1 MQINY
6 GYCGNPVLPSDSNFL
21 ARCTTQYRTVFSS
34 PIRIARID
42 LPRFRHAVYR
52 RCIPSSSSSWIRWFG
67 GIVGRILIH
76 PPPREYGF
84 ERNNGMRERGG
95 FETRGDDRACLL

>member
-1 MQINY
+1 MYTLLLLLLDPLVWRNRREDPN
-6 GYCGNPVLPSDSNFL
+6 NPP
-21 ARCTTQYRTVFSS
+21 
-34 PIRIARID
+34 
-42 LPRFRHAVYR
+42 
-52 RCIPSSSSSWIRWFG
+52 
-67 GIVGRILIH
+67 

>member
-1 MQINY
+1 MYTLLLLLLDPLVWRNRREDPN
-6 GYCGNPVLPSDSNFL
+6 NPP
-21 ARCTTQYRTVFSS
+21 
-34 PIRIARID
+34 P
-42 LPRFRHAVYR
+42 
-52 RCIPSSSSSWIRWFG
+52 
-67 GIVGRILIH
+67 